1 MDELLGVEGL
11 GLRAGNNQILTDIN
25 IKVLSKEIV
34 ALVGENGSGKT
45 MTLRSLAGLEDPVA
59 EKMSFKGANLAELP
73 PHERVELGL
82 SYCPSESQLFPA
94 MSVRENLE
102 MGKYIYSSEVEEG
115 LEAAFELFPLL
126 KKKGGQTATT
136 LSGGERH
143 MLALGKSLMTNPKLL
158 LLDEFSLGLAQEVAI
173 EFSGKVKKIYNSGVS
188 ILFVEQ
194 NFQLAAELAQRD
206 YYMAEGRIIDKNVLE
221 SNGLP

>member
-11 GLRAGNNQILTDIN
+11 GLRVGNNQILTDIN
-25 IKVLSKEIV
+25 IKVLEKEIV

-45 MTLRSLAGLEDPVA
+45 MTLRSLAGLETPVA
-59 EKMSFKGANLAELP
+59 DKMDFKGVKLAELP
-73 PHERVELGL
+73 PHDRVKLGL
-82 SYCPSESQLFPA
+82 SYCPSESQLFPQ

-102 MGKYIYSSEVEEG
+102 LGKYLYSGEVEEG
-115 LEAAFELFPLL
+115 LAAVYDLFPLL
-126 KKKGGQTATT
+126 EERGAQKATS

-158 LLDEFSLGLAQEVAI
+158 LLDEFSLGLSQRAAI
-173 EFSGKVKKIYNSGVS
+173 DFSRKVKQVYTSGVS

-206 YYMAEGRIIDKNVLE
+206 YYMVGGEIVEEETLG
-221 SNGLP
+221 STG

>member
-1 MDELLGVEGL
+1 MDELLEVEGL
-11 GLRAGNNQILTDIN
+11 GLIIDNNQILTDIN
-25 IKVLSKEIV
+25 IKVSEKEIV

-59 EKMSFKGANLAELP
+59 ERMSFKDTNLAELP
-73 PHERVELGL
+73 PHQRVELGL
-82 SYCPSESQLFPA
+82 SYCPSESQIFPQ

-102 MGKYIYSSEVEEG
+102 LGKYLYPDQLEEG
-115 LEAAFELFPLL
+115 FTVAFELFPKL
-126 KKKGGQTATT
+126 KKKSGQKATT

-143 MLALGKSLMTNPKLL
+143 MLALGKSLMTNPELL

-173 EFSGKVKKIYNSGVS
+173 EFSGKVKKIYDSGVS
-188 ILFVEQ
+188 VLFVEQ

-206 YYMAEGRIIDKNVLE
+206 YYMVAGEIAEEETLKSTG
-221 SNGLP
+221 

>member
-1 MDELLGVEGL
+1 MDELLGVEDL
-11 GLRAGNNQILTDIN
+11 ELRIDNNQILTDIN
-25 IKVLSKEIV
+25 IKVSEKEIV

-45 MTLRSLAGLEDPVA
+45 MTLRSLVGLEDPVA

-82 SYCPSESQLFPA
+82 SYCPSESQLFPQ

-102 MGKYIYSSEVEEG
+102 LGKYLYPSQVEEG
-115 LEAAFELFPLL
+115 FTAAFELFPKL
-126 KKKGGQTATT
+126 KRKSGQKATT

-143 MLALGKSLMTNPKLL
+143 MLALGKSLMTNPELL

-173 EFSGKVKKIYNSGVS
+173 EFSGKVKRIYDSGVS
-188 ILFVEQ
+188 VLFVEQ

-206 YYMAEGRIIDKNVLE
+206 YYMVEGEIVEEETL
-221 SNGLP
+221 SSTG